1 MKGQLQELGE
11 EYENV
16 NALSKI
22 QTQILNYTGVNI
34 FDENDNFRD
43 TYDILKDIAEVYDD
57 LKSTVKADVTE
68 ILFGK
73 MRANQGIAIL
83 QAFQSGQIQKA
94 YEAVQNSAGTAEAE
108 FEKWSQGI
116 EAHLNNLTAARE
128 AFSQAFID
136 DDVIKGFVDAG
147 TNILNVLTDIIKRFG
162 TLQTILPVVM
172 GLLSGFKN
180 VGSPGKSGV
189 QNKNIA
195 DYNVV
200 VTRNEPMAA

>member
-94 YEAVQNSAGTAEAE
+94 SEAVQNSAGTAEAE

-147 TNILNVLTDIIKRFG
+147 TNILNVLTDIIKQFG
-162 TLQTILPVVM
+162 TLQTLLPVVM

-180 VGSPGKSGV
+180 VGRHKMSCLKMEY
-189 QNKNIA
+189 A
-195 DYNVV
+195 DFNVV
-200 VTRNEPMAA
+200 VIRNEPMLA

>member
-1 MKGQLQELGE
+1 MKGKLQELGE

-57 LKSTVKADVTE
+57 LKSTVKADITE

-83 QAFQSGQIQKA
+83 QAFKSGQIEKA
-94 YEAVQNSAGTAEAE
+94 YKAVQESAGTAEAE

-116 EAHLNNLTAARE
+116 EAHMNNLTAAKE
-128 AFSQAFID
+128 AFAQAFID
-136 DDVIKGFVDAG
+136 DDVVKGFVDSG
-147 TNILNVLTDIIKRFG
+147 TTILNILTDIISKFG
-162 TLQTILPVVM
+162 TLQTLIPIIF
-172 GLLSGFKN
+172 GSLSAFKN
-180 VGSPGKSGV
+180 VGRHKMSCLKMEY
-189 QNKNIA
+189 A
-195 DYNVV
+195 DCNVV
-200 VTRNEPMAA
+200 VTRNELMIA